1 MFRRI
6 LTFVAASVAAM
17 SLVSCEKD
25 DTPKIE
31 FEKQIYVMS
40 SSNTMEIKVIASEAP
55 EADMTIPLTFGG
67 TAVKGDDYTVEPEA
81 VTFTA

>member
-40 SSNTMEIKVIASEAP
+40 SSNTMEIKVIAS
-55 EADMTIPLTFGG
+55 
-67 TAVKGDDYTVEPEA
+67 
-81 VTFTA
+81 

>member
-31 FEKQIYVMS
+31 CEKQI
-40 SSNTMEIKVIASEAP
+40 
-55 EADMTIPLTFGG
+55 
-67 TAVKGDDYTVEPEA
+67 
-81 VTFTA
+81 